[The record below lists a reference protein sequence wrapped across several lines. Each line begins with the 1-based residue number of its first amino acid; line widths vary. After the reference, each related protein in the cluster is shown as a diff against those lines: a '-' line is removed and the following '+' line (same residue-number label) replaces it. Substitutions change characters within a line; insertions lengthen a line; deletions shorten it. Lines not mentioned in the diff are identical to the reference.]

1 MGSHPL
7 NLALRFLLEIA
18 ALVAIGYWGLSQHA
32 GAWRFII
39 GLGGPL
45 LAAVLWGTFAVPDDP
60 SRTGKAPVPVP
71 GILRLV
77 LELALFGFA
86 AWALYDAGS
95 PVLALGLAVITVF
108 HYALSYDRIA
118 WLIRQTRIKD
128 S

>member
-18 ALVAIGYWGLSQHA
+18 ALVAIGYWGFSLNA
-32 GAWRFII
+32 GIWRIII

-45 LAAVLWGTFAVPDDP
+45 LAAALWGTFAVPEDP
-60 SRTGKAPVPVP
+60 SRSGKAPVPVP

-95 PVLALGLAVITVF
+95 PVPALILFIITVI
-108 HYALSYDRIA
+108 HYVLSYDRVA
-118 WLIRQTRIKD
+118 WLLRQPGIKD

>member
-18 ALVAIGYWGLSQHA
+18 ALVAIGYWGFDQHA
-32 GAWRFII
+32 GIWRLVI

-45 LAAVLWGTFAVPDDP
+45 LAAALWGTFAVPGDP
-60 SRTGKAPVPVP
+60 SRSGKAPVPVS

-86 AWALYDAGS
+86 AWAVYDAGN
-95 PVLALGLAVITVF
+95 PVLALILAVITAT
-108 HYALSYDRIA
+108 HYALSYDRVG
-118 WLIRQTRIKD
+118 WLVRQKRSERT
-128 S
+128 

>member
-18 ALVAIGYWGLSQHA
+18 ALVAIGYWGFGQHT
-32 GAWRFII
+32 GIWRFVM

-60 SRTGKAPVPVP
+60 SRSGKAPVPVP

-86 AWALYDAGS
+86 AWALYDTGS
-95 PVLALGLAVITVF
+95 PVLAFVLAIITVI
-108 HYALSYDRIA
+108 HYALSYDRVA
-118 WLIRQTRIKD
+118 WLIRQRGPERA
-128 S
+128 